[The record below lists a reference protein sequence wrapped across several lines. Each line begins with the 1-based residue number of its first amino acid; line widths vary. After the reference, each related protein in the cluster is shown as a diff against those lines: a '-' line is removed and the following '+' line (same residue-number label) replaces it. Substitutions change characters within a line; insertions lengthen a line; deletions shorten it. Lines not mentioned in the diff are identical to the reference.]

1 MNRQDIFIWNELDT
15 TNQKESGTFFSKL
28 LGWTL
33 KEIDAG
39 EFGIYTIFQKDGQD
53 IAGMMNPT
61 PESQAKQSQWQT
73 YIAVNDVDVCAE
85 KTVKLGG
92 KVLVPPHDVP
102 KFGRVCLIA
111 DPTGAMVPL
120 ATPIQKNKAD

>member
-15 TNQKESGTFFSKL
+15 TDQKESGAFFNKL

-33 KEIDAG
+33 KEVDAG
-39 EFGIYTIFQKDGQD
+39 EFEIYTIFQKDGQD

-61 PESQAKQSQWQT
+61 PESPKKQSQWQT
-73 YIAVNDVDVCAE
+73 YIAVDDVDVCAE

-102 KFGRVCLIA
+102 EFGRVCLIA
-111 DPTGAMVPL
+111 DPTGATVPL
-120 ATPIQKNKAD
+120 VTPIKIQPA

>member
-1 MNRQDIFIWNELDT
+1 MSEDIFIWHELDT
-15 TNQKESGTFFSKL
+15 NDQKQSGDFISGLF
-28 LGWTL
+28 GWTL

-61 PESQAKQSQWQT
+61 KESPNRQSQWQA
-73 YIAVNDVDVCAE
+73 YISVDNVDKFAQRAIE
-85 KTVKLGG
+85 LGG

-102 KFGRVCLIA
+102 EFGRVCLIA
-111 DPTGAMVPL
+111 DPTGANMALV
-120 ATPIQKNKAD
+120 TIKNKV

>member
-1 MNRQDIFIWNELDT
+1 MSRQEVFIWNELDT
-15 TNQKESGTFFSKL
+15 TDQKKSGAFFSKL

-33 KEIDAG
+33 KEVDAG

-61 PESQAKQSQWQT
+61 MESPIKQPGWQT
-73 YIAVNDVDVCAE
+73 YVAVDDVDESAQ
-85 KTVKLGG
+85 KTIRLGG

-102 KFGRVCLIA
+102 GFGRVCLIS
-111 DPTGAMVPL
+111 DPVGATVPL
-120 ATPIQKNKAD
+120 VKPIKE